1 MKENVDDIFTATD
14 DQLVKSMKF
23 CAERMKMVIEPT
35 GCLGLAGAEHC
46 GLSLKGKK
54 VGVLISGGNVDLQR
68 FSKLIGS

>member
-14 DQLVKSMKF
+14 GQLVESMRF

-46 GLSLKGKK
+46 GINLKGKK

-68 FSKLIGS
+68 FSMLIDS